1 MLIFKDSLQ
10 SFNEE
15 VLLSMEMGKFLDEKE
30 IKLEFFLVSEQK
42 NRAFRS

>member
-30 IKLEFFLVSEQK
+30 IKLFTG
-42 NRAFRS
+42 